1 MLKLLTLMQAQA
13 RKAIKMQKAAA
24 AQKMGVANRLKVA
37 EAIKLPSHEPGGL
50 RAFDKDKSGTIDK
63 AELGAL
69 MQSLGQTLSDSDLAA
84 LVTEM
89 STDGDELIDFHEFC
103 EAMAR
108 GADDE
113 QSPREMAHALFE
125 MMDKDRSG
133 VITLTELKATLQAM
147 DPSLTDDDMANVL
160 EMFDADRTGEIEHE
174 FIQALET

>member
-1 MLKLLTLMQAQA
+1 
-13 RKAIKMQKAAA
+13 
-24 AQKMGVANRLKVA
+24 
-37 EAIKLPSHEPGGL
+37 
-50 RAFDKDKSGTIDK
+50 
-63 AELGAL
+63 

-160 EMFDADRTGEIEHE
+160 EMFDADRTGEIGKHE
-174 FIQALET
+174 FIQALETMKTFG